1 MTVLTVSKAKEK
13 LDIIL
18 DEVQN
23 TYEPMIITGENHSAV
38 LISEEVWRSIEET
51 LYLTSIPGMK
61 DSIIEGMNEK
71 IEDCSTTLEW

>member
-13 LDIIL
+13 LDLIL

-23 TYEPMIITGENHSAV
+23 TYEPMIITGKNHSAV
-38 LISEEVWRSIEET
+38 LISEEIWRSIEET

>member
-1 MTVLTVSKAKEK
+1 MIVLSVNKAKEK

-23 TYEPMIITGENHSAV
+23 TYEPMIITGGNHSAV
-38 LISEEVWRSIEET
+38 LISEEAWRSIEET

-61 DSIIEGMNEK
+61 ESIIQGMNEK
-71 IEDCSTTLEW
+71 IEDCSTVLEW

>member
-1 MTVLTVSKAKEK
+1 MTVLSVSKVKEN

-18 DEVQN
+18 DEVQS
-23 TYEPMIITGENHSAV
+23 TYEPMIIAGENNSAV
-38 LISEEVWRSIEET
+38 LISEKVWRSVEET
-51 LYLTSIPGMK
+51 LYLTSISGMK

>member
-1 MTVLTVSKAKEK
+1 MTVLNVNKAKEK

-18 DEVQN
+18 DEVQSS
-23 TYEPMIITGENHSAV
+23 YEPMFITGENHSAV

-61 DSIIEGMNEK
+61 DSIIRGMNEK
-71 IEDCSTTLEW
+71 IEDCASDIEW